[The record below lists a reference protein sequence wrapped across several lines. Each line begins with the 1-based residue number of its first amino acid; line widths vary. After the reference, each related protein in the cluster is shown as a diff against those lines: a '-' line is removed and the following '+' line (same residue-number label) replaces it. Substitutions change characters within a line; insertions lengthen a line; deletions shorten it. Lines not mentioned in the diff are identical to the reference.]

1 MKYLLD
7 ANVVVTLI
15 RGANPT
21 LARRVRRH
29 EPTELAISA
38 IVSHELYYGA
48 FKSLRP
54 SHNLGIVDGL
64 QFPVLDFDR
73 EDARHAGEIRAAL
86 ALRGTPV
93 GPLDVLIAGQA
104 RSRGLV
110 LVTHNTREFARI
122 QGLRIE
128 DWHA

>member
-29 EPTELAISA
+29 QPNGLAVSA
-38 IVSHELYYGA
+38 IVSHGLYYGA
-48 FKSLRP
+48 FKSHRP
-54 SHNLGIVDGL
+54 SHNVAIVDGL

-73 EDARHAGEIRAAL
+73 QDARHAGEIRAEL
-86 ALRGTPV
+86 AMLGTPV

-104 RSRGLV
+104 RARKMV
-110 LVTHNTREFARI
+110 LITHNTREFGRI
-122 QGLRIE
+122 PGLRIE
-128 DWHA
+128 DWDA